1 MDKQAIYDYLQER
14 HINYQLTEH
23 TAAHSMTTL
32 SELGLPHPEA
42 MAKNIFVRDDRHE
55 CFYLITLRGD
65 KRVKLNKFKRLYG
78 TRTLTFASEEELERI
93 LGLKAGSV
101 SPLGLLHDP
110 THQVE
115 LYLDSEYAAEGALI
129 GIHPCDNTATLCLP
143 VRSLVELLRAEGKGI
158 HFVDAAQLW

>member
-1 MDKQAIYDYLQER
+1 MLCGHNPY
-14 HINYQLTEH
+14 TG
-23 TAAHSMTTL
+23 TMTTYPEPTL
-32 SELGLPHPEA
+32 IFENPELTVRSFSVSE
-42 MAKNIFVRDDRHE
+42 MDNSV
-55 CFYLITLRGD
+55 YLITLRGD

>member
-14 HINYQLTEH
+14 HIDYQLTEH
-23 TAAHSMTTL
+23 AAAHSMTTL

-110 THQVE
+110 T
-115 LYLDSEYAAEGALI
+115 LI

>member
-14 HINYQLTEH
+14 HIDYQLTEH
-23 TAAHSMTTL
+23 AAAHSMTTL

-42 MAKNIFVRDDRHE
+42 LANNIFVRDARHAR
-55 CFYLITLRGD
+55 FYHNPRGGD
-65 KRVKLNKFKRLYG
+65 TGVNHTKFKRLYG

-93 LGLKAGSV
+93 LDLKAGSV
-101 SPLGLLHDP
+101 SPLGLLHDT

-115 LYLDSEYAAEGALI
+115 LYLDSEYAAEGSLI

-143 VRSLVELLRAEGKGI
+143 VRSLVELLRAEGKGV